1 MLAYDVA
8 LKMTAQ
14 RATHQPPADRC
25 DNTSQAKQLPNKM
38 IVSKPDESGGSG
50 CLRLL
55 GRLPDVMASHAILHG
70 LKQGSVGLQD

>member
-14 RATHQPPADRC
+14 RATHQP
-25 DNTSQAKQLPNKM
+25 SQAKQLPNKM

-70 LKQGSVGLQD
+70 LKQGFVGLQD